1 MIRPLG
7 DKVVVEAVEE
17 EAKTSGGI
25 FLPDTAKQKP
35 QEGKVVAIGTGRVL
49 EDGSRAKMQVKVGD
63 RVVYSKY
70 GGNEITVEGKKAGVL
85 LCLGITGD
93 EYECVRKQGPDV
105 LIEKLKR
112 ANTYPFTDLGR
123 TSVPCEPDA

>member
-17 EAKTSGGI
+17 EAKTTGGI

-35 QEGKVVAIGTGRVL
+35 YEGKVVAVGSGRVL
-49 EDGSRAKMQVKVGD
+49 ESGDRAPMAVKVGD

-70 GGNEITVEGKKAGVL
+70 GGNEITVEGK
-85 LCLGITGD
+85 D
-93 EYECVRKQGPDV
+93 Y
-105 LIEKLKR
+105 LILDQESIY
-112 ANTYPFTDLGR
+112 AVHEG
-123 TSVPCEPDA
+123 

>member
-35 QEGKVVAIGTGRVL
+35 YEGKVVAVGSGRVL
-49 EDGSRAKMQVKVGD
+49 ESGDRAPMAVKVGD
-63 RVVYSKY
+63 RIVYSKY
-70 GGNEITVEGKKAGVL
+70 GGNEITVEGK
-85 LCLGITGD
+85 D
-93 EYECVRKQGPDV
+93 Y
-105 LIEKLKR
+105 LILDQESIY
-112 ANTYPFTDLGR
+112 AVHEG
-123 TSVPCEPDA
+123 

>member
-7 DKVVVEAVEE
+7 DKVVVESVEE

-49 EDGSRAKMQVKVGD
+49 EDGSRAPMAVKVGD

-70 GGNEITVEGKKAGVL
+70 GGNEITVEGKDYLILEQDSIYA
-85 LCLGITGD
+85 
-93 EYECVRKQGPDV
+93 VREG
-105 LIEKLKR
+105 
-112 ANTYPFTDLGR
+112 
-123 TSVPCEPDA
+123 